1 MNRESELLPKIVV
14 LGSCSVDFTTYAPR
28 LPKPGE
34 TLIGTKFITSYG
46 GKGANQCVAAAK
58 LGGNTFMICRLG
70 DDPWGDQYKQ
80 HLKDLGVDVTNAHI
94 TPNITTGIAQISVAE
109 SGENQIV
116 IVPGSNGHL
125 SKLDVEKSA
134 DLITNADVL
143 IGQLETPFETTLEA
157 FKLNKGIKILN
168 AAPAR
173 KDIEEIL
180 PYCSILCVNESEAS
194 ILTNLDVDISNAT
207 IALMKLLET
216 GCEIVI
222 ITLGEKGAVYS
233 SKHEPTPIHVL
244 CNPVTPID
252 TTGAGDAFVGA
263 LATFLMTQKN
273 YPMHQIIGAACDVAT
288 ISVTKEGT
296 QTSYPTKFNASDKEY
311 KYLYL

>member
-1 MNRESELLPKIVV
+1 MESKQLL
-14 LGSCSVDFTTYAPR
+14 SYAPR

-34 TLIGTKFITSYG
+34 TIIGSKFTTSYG
-46 GKGANQCVAAAK
+46 GKGANQCVAATK
-58 LGGNTFMICRLG
+58 LGGNTSMICRLG
-70 DDPWGDQYKQ
+70 DDRWGTQYKQ
-80 HLKDLGVDVTNAHI
+80 YLKDIGVDVTYVHI
-94 TPNITTGIAQISVAE
+94 TPKITTGIAQISVAE

-116 IVPGSNGHL
+116 IVPGSNGYL
-125 SKLDVEKSA
+125 SKLDVKESA
-134 DLITNADVL
+134 DLIKSADVL

-157 FKLNKGIKILN
+157 FKLNKGIKLLN

-173 KDIEEIL
+173 EDIEEIL

-194 ILTNLDVDISNAT
+194 ILTKLDVDISNAVT
-207 IALMKLLET
+207 ALEKLLET
-216 GCEIVI
+216 GCDTVI

-233 SKHEPTPIHVL
+233 SKHEPTPLHVL
-244 CNPVTPID
+244 CDPVTPVD

-263 LATFLMTQKN
+263 LATFLVTQKN
-273 YPMHQIIGAACDVAT
+273 YSLHQIIGAACEVAT

-296 QTSYPTKFNASDKEY
+296 QTSYPTKLNPFNKEF